1 MSVPTF
7 TMSDMEDDTF
17 EFDSE
22 LWLWDA
28 KDAWTFASVPA
39 ELTEEIRVTA
49 PPRGF
54 GSVRVEVTIGQTTWR
69 TSVFPSSELGCFVL
83 PVKKAVRTAE
93 DVEAGDTVTVEL
105 RPLE

>member
-1 MSVPTF
+1 MGS
-7 TMSDMEDDTF
+7 MEDEVF

-22 LWLWDA
+22 LWLWSA

-39 ELTEEIRVTA
+39 ELTEEIRMTA

-54 GSVRVEVTIGQTTWR
+54 GSVRVEVSIGQTTWR
-69 TSVFPSSELGCFVL
+69 TSVFPSAELGCFVL
-83 PVKKAVRTAE
+83 PVKKSVRTAE
-93 DVEAGDTVTVEL
+93 DAEAGDAVKILL